1 MYKGSE
7 NLFNFDFDA
16 ICENK
21 TSWFSKEFLIKTAS
35 LRWTDLP
42 DVIDSGEDMYFS
54 IKGDG

>member
-1 MYKGSE
+1 MYKGQE
-7 NLFNFDFDA
+7 NLFNFYFDA

-21 TSWFSKEFLIKTAS
+21 TSWFSKELLNKTAD

-42 DVIDSGEDMYFS
+42 DVIDSGADIYFS